1 MVVNAF
7 RQDGLQPPRNVVTV
21 TSAQFTTRLV
31 ADGQFLGVLA
41 SAGLNDPYH
50 PLKTVRVELPTTTW
64 PISIAT
70 LKDRTLSPVTELFI
84 ACALEFVK
92 SLARSVARRRV

>member
-1 MVVNAF
+1 
-7 RQDGLQPPRNVVTV
+7 VTV
-21 TSAQFTTRLV
+21 TSAQFTTRLIV
-31 ADGQFLGVLA
+31 DGQFLGVLA

-70 LKDRTLSPVTELFI
+70 LRDRTLGPVTKLFI
-84 ACALEFVK
+84 DCALKFAK
-92 SLARSVARRRV
+92 RLAKTGARRRILE